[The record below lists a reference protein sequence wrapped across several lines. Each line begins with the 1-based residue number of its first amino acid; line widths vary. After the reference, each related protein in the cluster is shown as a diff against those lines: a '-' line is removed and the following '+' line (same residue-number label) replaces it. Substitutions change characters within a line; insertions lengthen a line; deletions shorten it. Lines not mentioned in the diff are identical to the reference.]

1 MQVSEDQ
8 ISQIVRQVV
17 AEIKG
22 KEFLAYPAEVAT
34 KAGVSSPAPKSRT
47 GDGVWNTMHEAVSAA
62 GQAFAKFEDLSLE
75 ARRNIIQAIR
85 EVGLRHKEEFSRLTL
100 EETGMGRLEDKI
112 KKHEVVCNLTP
123 GTEDIEPRA
132 WSGDFGLTVDERA
145 PFGVIG
151 AILPSTHPVPTMLNN
166 AISMLAAGN
175 TIVFNPHPATK
186 KIAAYA
192 LTIINQAM
200 VKAGAPENLINTVA
214 EPAIETAQELF
225 RHPEVRLLCVTGG
238 PAVVRAALGCGK
250 RVIAAGPGNPP
261 VVVDETADLRNAAEA
276 IIAGAGFDN
285 NILCTAEKVIIPV
298 ESIAEELKSELK
310 HAGAVELTT
319 SQMDRLAG
327 FAFTKSEGSILR
339 SSRTATAKDESGGND
354 HGQVIAN
361 RELIGRNASVL
372 AERIGVKVGDE
383 VRILFGE
390 TGPDHPFVQEEQLM
404 PCLPLVRV
412 PDVDAAIDLAV
423 QVEHGYSHTAIM
435 HSMNVRNLTK
445 MGRRVNTSIFVKNGP
460 SSSGLGVEGEG
471 TLTYSIA
478 GLTGEGITTARTFTR
493 PRRCAM
499 IGNLNIVRWRRV

>member
-8 ISQIVRQVV
+8 INQIVSQVV

-22 KEFLAYPAEVAT
+22 KDIVL
-34 KAGVSSPAPKSRT
+34 SSPTPKSGT
-47 GDGVWNTMHEAVSAA
+47 GDGVWNTMKEAVSGAQ
-62 GQAFAKFEDLSLE
+62 GAFAEFEDLSLS

-85 EVGLRHKEEFSRLTL
+85 EMGLKHKEEFSRLTL
-100 EETGMGRLEDKI
+100 EETGMGRLDDKV
-112 KKHEVVCNLTP
+112 KKHEDVCNLTP
-123 GTEDIEPRA
+123 GIEDIEPRA

-166 AISMLAAGN
+166 AISMIAAGN
-175 TIVFNPHPATK
+175 TIVFNPHPATR

-192 LTIINQAM
+192 LGLINRAM

-214 EPAIETAQELF
+214 EPGIETAQELF
-225 RHPEVRLLCVTGG
+225 RHPDIKLLCVTGG

-261 VVVDETADLRNAAEA
+261 VVVDETADLRNAAES

-298 ESIAEELKSELK
+298 ENIAEGLKSELK
-310 HAGAVELTT
+310 QAGAVELTT
-319 SQMDRLAG
+319 SQMDKLAQ
-327 FAFTKSEGSILR
+327 FAFTK
-339 SSRTATAKDESGGND
+339 ND
-354 HGQVIAN
+354 QGQIIVN
-361 RELIGRNASVL
+361 RELIGRNAGVL
-372 AERIGVKVGDE
+372 AERIGLKIGSE

-390 TGPDHPFVQEEQLM
+390 TGQDHPFVQEEQLM
-404 PCLPLVRV
+404 PCLPVVRM

-423 QVEHGYSHTAIM
+423 QVEHGYNHTATM

-445 MGRRVNTSIFVKNGP
+445 MGRVINTSIFVKNGP

-499 IGNLNIVRWRRV
+499 IGNLNIVRWRRI